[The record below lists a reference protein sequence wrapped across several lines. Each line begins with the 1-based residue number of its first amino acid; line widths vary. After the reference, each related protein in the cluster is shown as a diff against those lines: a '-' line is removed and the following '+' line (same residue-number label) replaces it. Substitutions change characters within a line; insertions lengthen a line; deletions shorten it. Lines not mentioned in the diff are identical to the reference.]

1 MLNAK
6 NNWATKVK
14 LLNSGRDAT
23 EPNTGYEKNVP
34 YIAHTSLK
42 LYE

>member
-23 EPNTGYEKNVP
+23 EPNTGYEKKCAIHST
-34 YIAHTSLK
+34 YLIETL
-42 LYE
+42 